1 MLIIRRFVPSP
12 DNTQTW
18 IVFHATPTLHVPTAG
33 ENGWANRKGW
43 VQPMGN
49 KNGLPDAGT
58 HPFAA
63 GIYAVPSGTQ
73 QVGRT
78 TATAPKAGLVVQQKT
93 GGKGLLKGGVQFK
106 KFRLAFKKLFRRGG
120 GQRAS

>member
-1 MLIIRRFVPSP
+1 
-12 DNTQTW
+12 
-18 IVFHATPTLHVPTAG
+18 
-33 ENGWANRKGW
+33 
-43 VQPMGN
+43 MGN

-78 TATAPKAGLVVQQKT
+78 VAAPKADLVVQQQT
-93 GGKGLLKGGVQFK
+93 GGKRLLKGGFRFK
-106 KFRLAFKKLFRRGG
+106 RFRMALKKVFRRGK
-120 GQRAS
+120 GQRAA